1 MRRLLC
7 PVLVGASA
15 GCRNKVQSLENSLNQ
30 LLSPEN
36 KNSPKN
42 NLSKAL
48 PCRRGFGQCLPPL
61 LSLTLGDV

>member
-1 MRRLLC
+1 MRCLVC
-7 PVLVGASA
+7 PFLMGASSDY
-15 GCRNKVQSLENSLNQ
+15 RNKVQSLENSLNQ

-42 NLSKAL
+42 NLSEAL
-48 PCRRGFGQCLPPL
+48 QCRRGFGQCLPPL